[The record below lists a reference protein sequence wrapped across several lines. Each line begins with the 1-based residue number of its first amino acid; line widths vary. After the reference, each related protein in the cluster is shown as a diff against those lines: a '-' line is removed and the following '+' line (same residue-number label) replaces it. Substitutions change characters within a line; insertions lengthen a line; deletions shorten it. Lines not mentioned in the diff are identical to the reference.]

1 MKNLAC
7 SAIRYENATF
17 RLNES
22 SSWVGNWGVTLKF
35 CRSFHEKTLEF
46 IRVEVF
52 FQKCPKKALPK
63 TSTRCVSPNWHIRI
77 RCSRHSVLIKRL
89 MVWRNDSLAVTGE
102 PFNLGLLRM
111 FSKNSSF
118 LLTIGMMSVIW
129 LARDRTLC
137 RNWQHVSKRRPSGMA
152 HIWSQTQISPL
163 GFSLTFIPRP
173 LTKISLSFECF
184 PWV

>member
-1 MKNLAC
+1 MKAQVELVIEELLWNFAEVFMKNA
-7 SAIRYENATF
+7 
-17 RLNES
+17 
-22 SSWVGNWGVTLKF
+22 WVL
-35 CRSFHEKTLEF
+35 SFFGAKYF
-46 IRVEVF
+46 SKNV
-52 FQKCPKKALPK
+52 PKKALPK

-129 LARDRTLC
+129 LARDKTLC

-152 HIWSQTQISPL
+152 HIWLQTQFSPL
-163 GFSLTFIPRP
+163 GFSLTFTPCP
-173 LTKISLSFECF
+173 LTKFSLSFEYF